1 METSARASILMECLL
16 MMSLMCHGFSLCWW
30 MLKYVDALGQLSGLV
45 GCISLTFEI
54 MWTLDG
60 RQTHLK
66 WYCLPQALR
75 YFPFAGHIAPL
86 LWWHP
91 LLAQALPSFPPLWSK
106 FLCLAPPQGPQLNH
120 FEEPSATASTL
131 APLKCLCS
139 LSWAWPVQTVKS
151 VVLLPLRWGS
161 PVVKASQTV
170 CSHTHLAPVYF
181 ECFLF
186 SVWEICTVC
195 IHADLA
201 PVCLKRFLLC
211 FGSLYS
217 LRMCFGVSIR

>member
-1 METSARASILMECLL
+1 MGDRHIWSGIVCHKLCATSLL
-16 MMSLMCHGFSLCWW
+16 LDTLPLCCDDIH
-30 MLKYVDALGQLSGLV
+30 Y
-45 GCISLTFEI
+45 
-54 MWTLDG
+54 
-60 RQTHLK
+60 
-66 WYCLPQALR
+66 
-75 YFPFAGHIAPL
+75 
-86 LWWHP
+86 WHR
-91 LLAQALPSFPPLWSK
+91 
-106 FLCLAPPQGPQLNH
+106 LCLHFPLCGQSSCVWLLPKGLSYSH

>member
-1 METSARASILMECLL
+1 MSVDDEFDVPRFFTVLVNAEVCWCLGSAVRTGWMHLTDFWDNVDSWWATDTFEVVLFATSSALLPFCWTHCPSVVMTSTIGTGFAFISPFVVKVLVSGSSPRASVTTTLR
-16 MMSLMCHGFSLCWW
+16 SHQ
-30 MLKYVDALGQLSGLV
+30 QL
-45 GCISLTFEI
+45 
-54 MWTLDG
+54 
-60 RQTHLK
+60 RQH
-66 WYCLPQALR
+66 
-75 YFPFAGHIAPL
+75 
-86 LWWHP
+86 WHHWN
-91 LLAQALPSFPPLWSK
+91 A
-106 FLCLAPPQGPQLNH
+106 
-120 FEEPSATASTL
+120 
-131 APLKCLCS
+131 CS